1 MGQQLRQTWSACS
14 QAIPESGKLVLNK
27 QVLQSA
33 VAPVTRRVVVR
44 TYKKQRGTCMEWNR
58 GGGWSKKP
66 SLGK

>member
-14 QAIPESGKLVLNK
+14 LVIPESGKLVLNE

-33 VAPVTRRVVVR
+33 VAPVTSVVIR
-44 TYKKQRGTCMEWNR
+44 TYKKHRGTCMEWNK